1 MKVWIY
7 RVTMKIIWGLYGVCM
22 EFVWSLNGFT
32 TAKLNTDL
40 ILSPFYPYSKSIYAS
55 YEDLRRD
62 LEGNYPGH

>member
-1 MKVWIY
+1 
-7 RVTMKIIWGLYGVCM
+7 M

-55 YEDLRRD
+55 YKDLRRD
-62 LEGNYPGH
+62 LEGDYPGH